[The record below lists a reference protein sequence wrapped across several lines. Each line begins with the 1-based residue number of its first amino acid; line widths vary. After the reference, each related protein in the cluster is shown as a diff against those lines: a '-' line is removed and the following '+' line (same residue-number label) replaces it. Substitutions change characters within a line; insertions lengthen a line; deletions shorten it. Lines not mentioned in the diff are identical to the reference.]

1 MLRKKGS
8 YRKEAGYICSGKA
21 RRLSLT
27 RLESWHYFFPST
39 IHVRMNVFPVRLD
52 WLFNHD
58 FTDSDL
64 LNRDWLN
71 CQLARFVQVLN
82 IKIVNDL
89 LSVHKFVVVSVVSIE
104 IIVIVISF
112 DSILKSSSISMK
124 IQYII
129 DFSLVFIVYHYWIWE
144 FILLIRQKVIN
155 DRAKQIRMKY
165 IMNMHRLW

>member
-1 MLRKKGS
+1 
-8 YRKEAGYICSGKA
+8 
-21 RRLSLT
+21 
-27 RLESWHYFFPST
+27 
-39 IHVRMNVFPVRLD
+39 MNVFSARLN
-52 WLFNHD
+52 WLLNHD

-71 CQLARFVQVLN
+71 CWLARFVQVSN
-82 IKIVNDL
+82 MKIINNL
-89 LSVHKFVVVSVVSIE
+89 LSVHKFIIISVVSIE

-112 DSILKSSSISMK
+112 DSILKLSSISTR

-129 DFSLVFIVYHYWIWE
+129 DFSLIFVVYHYWIWE
-144 FILLIRQKVIN
+144 FILLIRQEIID

>member
-1 MLRKKGS
+1 
-8 YRKEAGYICSGKA
+8 
-21 RRLSLT
+21 
-27 RLESWHYFFPST
+27 
-39 IHVRMNVFPVRLD
+39 MNVFSARLN
-52 WLFNHD
+52 WLLNHD

-71 CQLARFVQVLN
+71 CWLARFVQVSN
-82 IKIVNDL
+82 MKIINNL
-89 LSVHKFVVVSVVSIE
+89 LSVHKFIIISVVSIE

-112 DSILKSSSISMK
+112 DFILKLSSISTR

-129 DFSLVFIVYHYWIWE
+129 DFSLIFVVYHYWIWE
-144 FILLIRQKVIN
+144 FILLIRQEIID